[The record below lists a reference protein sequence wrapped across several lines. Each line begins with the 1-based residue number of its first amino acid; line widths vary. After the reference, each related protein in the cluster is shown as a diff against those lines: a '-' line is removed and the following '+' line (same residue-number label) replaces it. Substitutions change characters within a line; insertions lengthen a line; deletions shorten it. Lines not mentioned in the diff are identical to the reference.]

1 VRIGLSRT
9 FVDDRHW
16 PELLSDLAR
25 RLDEASS
32 GRAAMT
38 LDSVLHQRRRPLAS
52 ASDRPSTTRG
62 SRGTNLPSAGDDAVP
77 GRLPASHQRDTDQPE
92 EATMDNDDAKRPW
105 RGGET
110 ALGGL
115 LVLLG
120 ILVLAGQAVDVEVG
134 EVGWPFFVIV
144 PGLGLLGLGLTAA
157 GRLGE
162 VLAMVGGVISVN
174 GLVLLVQ
181 NATDRF
187 DTWAYAWTLVF
198 LVGPGIGRWLVGV
211 VRGRG
216 DLAASGG
223 WLIAVGL
230 AGFLGLAVVFE
241 VIIGIGGRGYGAA
254 GRYGLAVLLI
264 GAGLVLVGR
273 RLWTRI

>member
-1 VRIGLSRT
+1 
-9 FVDDRHW
+9 
-16 PELLSDLAR
+16 
-25 RLDEASS
+25 
-32 GRAAMT
+32 
-38 LDSVLHQRRRPLAS
+38 
-52 ASDRPSTTRG
+52 
-62 SRGTNLPSAGDDAVP
+62 
-77 GRLPASHQRDTDQPE
+77 
-92 EATMDNDDAKRPW
+92 MDNDDTRRRW

-115 LVLLG
+115 LLLLG
-120 ILVLAGQAVDVEVG
+120 ILVLAGQAVDVDVG

-144 PGLGLLGLGLTAA
+144 PGLGLLGLGLSAA

-174 GLVLLVQ
+174 GLVLLAQ

-187 DTWAYAWTLVF
+187 ETWAYAWTLVF

-241 VIIGIGGRGYGAA
+241 VIIGIGGRGYGTG
-254 GRYGLAVLLI
+254 GRYGLAALLI
-264 GAGLVLVGR
+264 LAGLVLLSR
-273 RLWTRI
+273 RLLAARRTS

>member
-1 VRIGLSRT
+1 M
-9 FVDDRHW
+9 
-16 PELLSDLAR
+16 
-25 RLDEASS
+25 DEA
-32 GRAAMT
+32 
-38 LDSVLHQRRRPLAS
+38 
-52 ASDRPSTTRG
+52 
-62 SRGTNLPSAGDDAVP
+62 
-77 GRLPASHQRDTDQPE
+77 
-92 EATMDNDDAKRPW
+92 KRQW

-110 ALGGL
+110 VLGGL

-120 ILVLAGQAVDVEVG
+120 ILVLAGQAADVDVG

-187 DTWAYAWTLVF
+187 DTWAYAWTLV
-198 LVGPGIGRWLVGV
+198 LLAGPGIGRWLLGM

-216 DLAASGG
+216 DLARSGG
-223 WLIAVGL
+223 WLITVGL

-241 VIIGIGGRGYGAA
+241 VIIGIGGSGTGAA
-254 GRYGLAVLLI
+254 GRYGLAALLI
-264 GAGLVLVGR
+264 LAGLVLVSR
-273 RLWTRI
+273 RLLAARRPS

>member
-1 VRIGLSRT
+1 LG
-9 FVDDRHW
+9 W
-16 PELLSDLAR
+16 
-25 RLDEASS
+25 
-32 GRAAMT
+32 
-38 LDSVLHQRRRPLAS
+38 
-52 ASDRPSTTRG
+52 
-62 SRGTNLPSAGDDAVP
+62 
-77 GRLPASHQRDTDQPE
+77 
-92 EATMDNDDAKRPW
+92 
-105 RGGET
+105 ET

-115 LVLLG
+115 LWLLG
-120 ILVLAGQAVDVEVG
+120 IVVGLGQVLELELGR
-134 EVGWPFFVIV
+134 VGWPFFVIV

-162 VLAMVGGVISVN
+162 VVAMIGGVISVN

-187 DTWAYAWTLVF
+187 DTWAYAWTLVV

-216 DLAASGG
+216 DLARSGG

-230 AGFLGLAVVFE
+230 VAFGVLAVLFE
-241 VIIGIGGRGYGAA
+241 VVIGIGGRGYGAG

-273 RLWTRI
+273 RLLAVRRTS